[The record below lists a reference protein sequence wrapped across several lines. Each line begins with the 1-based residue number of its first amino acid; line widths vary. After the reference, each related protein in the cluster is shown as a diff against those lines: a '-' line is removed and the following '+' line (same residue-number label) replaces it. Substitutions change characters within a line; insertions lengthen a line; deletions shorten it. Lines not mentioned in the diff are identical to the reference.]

1 MKLPAMIH
9 IDLDSLRIV
18 AKFFDIPVNDQS
30 NIIYTTAVE
39 RFLDLFDEVGIKTT
53 FFIVGDE
60 LENQRVVYIMNQ
72 AITSIH
78 EIANHTLSHQFAM
91 S

>member
-39 RFLDLFDEVGIKTT
+39 RFFLTCSMRLG
-53 FFIVGDE
+53 
-60 LENQRVVYIMNQ
+60 
-72 AITSIH
+72 
-78 EIANHTLSHQFAM
+78 
-91 S
+91 